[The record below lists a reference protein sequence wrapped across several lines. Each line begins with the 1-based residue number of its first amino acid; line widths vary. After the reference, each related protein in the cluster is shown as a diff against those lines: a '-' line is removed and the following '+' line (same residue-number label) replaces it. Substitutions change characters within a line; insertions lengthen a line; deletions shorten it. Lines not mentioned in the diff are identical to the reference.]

1 MSIGQCLYNSFKSL
15 KGKLRLNGI
24 YLDKYILAE
33 MKELLSG
40 DSDETWT
47 IRDKMLEGKGKFQKH
62 NKSYDEMCISRI
74 L

>member
-1 MSIGQCLYNSFKSL
+1 
-15 KGKLRLNGI
+15 LRLNGI
-24 YLDKYILAE
+24 YLDKYVLAE

-47 IRDKMLEGKGKFQKH
+47 IRDIMLGGKGKFQKH
-62 NKSYDEMCISRI
+62 NKSYDERWISRI

>member
-1 MSIGQCLYNSFKSL
+1 M
-15 KGKLRLNGI
+15 
-24 YLDKYILAE
+24 DKYVLAE

-47 IRDKMLEGKGKFQKH
+47 IRDIMLGGKGKFQKH
-62 NKSYDEMCISRI
+62 NKSYDERWISRI